1 MRSDPSNPAI
11 EAQKLWTRQQIVT
24 QQVTAEVVEQVVN
37 QKRKQTLEN
46 IVNKMNS
53 KLGGLSYIPHVKLEK
68 GAKPADQ
75 KLIDEWAKHMDTG
88 NLLIIGLD
96 VSHPTGKVVAIH
108 TLEKIKSHLSQID
121 CEKDKHNK
129 LMPQTIGISSL
140 LVKMMAKIKNFMIFL
155 VNKLN

>member
-1 MRSDPSNPAI
+1 MRNDPSSPAA
-11 EAQKLWTRQQIVT
+11 EAAKLWTRQQIVT

-75 KLIDEWAKHMDTG
+75 KLIDEWSKHMDTG

-108 TLEKIKSHLSQID
+108 TLEKIKSHFLYR
-121 CEKDKHNK
+121 K
-129 LMPQTIGISSL
+129 LT
-140 LVKMMAKIKNFMIFL
+140 VKKINITNSCCKRLEFL
-155 VNKLN
+155 HFWLK

>member
-1 MRSDPSNPAI
+1 MRNNPSSPAA
-11 EAQKLWTRQQIVT
+11 EAAKLWAHQVVT

-75 KLIDEWAKHMDTG
+75 QLIDEWAKHMDTG

-96 VSHPTGKVVAIH
+96 VSHPTGKVVAN
-108 TLEKIKSHLSQID
+108 SYFR
-121 CEKDKHNK
+121 KDKVTFIAN
-129 LMPQTIGISSL
+129 
-140 LVKMMAKIKNFMIFL
+140 
-155 VNKLN
+155 